1 MVLFKLSEVLEKV
14 MPGITSKNV
23 KLVMHA
29 ADSVEINGMR
39 VDGYTPYSL
48 YISNPESFLLYQS
61 EQRTDLFKNVDY
73 IISFIGEDGTTA
85 RMIGVFKV
93 DGYDDERRDKNDPKH
108 FYYKLSEVEAFRK
121 TLSERVI
128 IDWGAPRPFCQ
139 NLKFG
144 TKDKDVIAIER
155 QGLEWKFQS
164 YEQVLLE
171 FNVLK
176 RIIDGNSGIWK
187 NKLTAVKGI
196 YVISDKATGKLYVGK
211 ADNVDG
217 IWGRWKEYVNT
228 GGHGGNVKLKK
239 LLAKK
244 PNYAIDN
251 LRWGILQTC
260 SLRIATKE
268 LDQLESQWKEKLSR
282 KACSYNGN

>member
-1 MVLFKLSEVLEKV
+1 MTLFKLSEVLEKV
-14 MPGITSKNV
+14 MKGITSKNV
-23 KLVMHA
+23 KLVKHA
-29 ADSVEINGMR
+29 SDSVEINGLKKE
-39 VDGYTPYSL
+39 GYTPYSL
-48 YISNPESFLLYQS
+48 YISNPDSFLLYQS
-61 EQRTDLFKNVDY
+61 EQTKDRFKNVDY
-73 IISFIGEDGTTA
+73 IVSFIGEEGTTA

-93 DGYDDERRDKNDPKH
+93 DGYDEERRKKNDPKR
-108 FYYKLSEVEAFRK
+108 FYYKLCEVVAFK
-121 TLSERVI
+121 ETLSECVI
-128 IDWGAPRPFCQ
+128 INWGSSRQFCQ
-139 NLKFG
+139 YLKSG

-155 QGLEWKFQS
+155 QGLDWKFQS

-176 RIIDGNSGIWK
+176 RIIDTNSSIWK
-187 NKLTAVKGI
+187 AKLTAVKGI

-239 LLAKK
+239 LLEKK

-282 KACSYNGN
+282 KACAYNGN

>member
-1 MVLFKLSEVLEKV
+1 

-23 KLVMHA
+23 KLVRHA
-29 ADSVEINGMR
+29 ANSVEINGMM

-73 IISFIGEDGTTA
+73 IVSFIGEDGTTA

-93 DGYDDERRDKNDPKH
+93 DGYDYERRDKNDPMH

-282 KACSYNGN
+282 KACTYNGN